1 MLEAVVLEDPGA
13 EVEELLAIRLYV
25 QALLRGEVHAE
36 EDLQV
41 GGDTFSLLSCESWQL
56 LEICHE
62 AIIPE
67 FKSKTELLVELSSKP
82 VRLI

>member
-1 MLEAVVLEDPGA
+1 MLEAVVLEDTGA
-13 EVEELLAIRLYV
+13 QVEELLAIRLYV

-41 GGDTFSLLSCESWQL
+41 GGDTFSLLGSKAWEL

-62 AIIPE
+62 TIIP
-67 FKSKTELLVELSSKP
+67 
-82 VRLI
+82 

>member
-13 EVEELLAIRLYV
+13 EVEELLAIRLYI
-25 QALLRGEVHAE
+25 QSLLRGEVHAE
-36 EDLQV
+36 QNLQV
-41 GGDTFSLLSCESWQL
+41 GGDTFSLLGRETWQL

-67 FKSKTELLVELSSKP
+67 FKSETELLIELSSKP
-82 VRLI
+82 V